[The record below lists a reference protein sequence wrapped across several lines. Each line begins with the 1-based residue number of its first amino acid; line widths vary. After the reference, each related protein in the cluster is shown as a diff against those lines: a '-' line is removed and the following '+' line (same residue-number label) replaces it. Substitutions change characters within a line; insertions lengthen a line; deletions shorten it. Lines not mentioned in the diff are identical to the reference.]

1 MDPKRKSKVSLFDVV
16 DEATFTTKLNIDDGR
31 TTAHG
36 VYISNMSVV
45 NRWNGRPYS
54 QRYYDMLEKRTI
66 LPVWHKKREFLK
78 AFKDNQV
85 LIIAGESG
93 SGKTTQIPQFVL
105 ETIDVESPYNHKR
118 FMSVTVFLLTT
129 GSVIKLFRSI

>member
-93 SGKTTQIPQFVL
+93 SGKTTQVTPNLYYLYQSLFVANF
-105 ETIDVESPYNHKR
+105 VMHQKR
-118 FMSVTVFLLTT
+118 ILNCSFA
-129 GSVIKLFRSI
+129 R